1 MERRTEKPWG
11 YEELITLNDR
21 YCFKLL
27 FVKAGHRTSLQYH
40 RVKHETMYL
49 LGRGDTGGPRR
60 GRGYA
65 GGPRRG
71 WDGGTRAFAQCSHR
85 HMGRGDT
92 CELAPGTVHRIY
104 AQQDATYLEA
114 STPETGDVVRLEDD
128 YGRA

>member
-1 MERRTEKPWG
+1 MDRRTEKPWG

-40 RVKHETMYL
+40 RLKHETMYL
-49 LGRGDTGGPRR
+49 LSGEGTLEVHGE
-60 GRGYA
+60 
-65 GGPRRG
+65 
-71 WDGGTRAFAQCSHR
+71 DGSVQTR

-92 CELAPGTVHRIY
+92 CELAPGTVHRIS
-104 AQQDATYLEA
+104 AQEDAMYLEA

>member
-1 MERRTEKPWG
+1 MGRRTEKPWG

-49 LGRGDTGGPRR
+49 LSGEGTLEVHGE
-60 GRGYA
+60 
-65 GGPRRG
+65 
-71 WDGGTRAFAQCSHR
+71 DGSVQSR

>member
-1 MERRTEKPWG
+1 MHRRTEKPWG

-49 LGRGDTGGPRR
+49 LSGEGTLEVHGE
-60 GRGYA
+60 
-65 GGPRRG
+65 
-71 WDGGTRAFAQCSHR
+71 DGSVQSR

-92 CELAPGTVHRIY
+92 CELEPGTVHRIS
-104 AQQDATYLEA
+104 AQEDATYLEA

-128 YGRA
+128 YGRT